1 MLDFSG
7 KTKQEIGLIMKKRWL
22 CQLAF
27 GLACI
32 AAAFFVCRNTQ
43 SHIAFI
49 FGVLWGLVDNGIILG
64 STVLG
69 LGLSPRKI
77 KIMHIKRFICRAAA
91 GVIIIVVML
100 GLKLRA
106 FEAFIGFIL
115 LHIFFIINLKNFT
128 AHSK

>member
-22 CQLAF
+22 CQLYF
-27 GLACI
+27 GMVCTAI
-32 AAAFFVCRNTQ
+32 GFFVCQTTQ
-43 SHIAFI
+43 SHVALM
-49 FGVLWGLVDNGIILG
+49 FGVLWGLTDNGIILG

-69 LGLSPRKI
+69 LGLSPKAI
-77 KIMHIKRFICRAAA
+77 KRMLIKRFILRAAI

-106 FEAFIGFIL
+106 FEAFIGFLL

-128 AHSK
+128 AKSK